1 LSTVKTHG
9 YGRKSGVP
17 ALEGTRPK
25 VCARCDSWFAA
36 ASRQRLCG
44 GCIPRRRRTERAI
57 GDLGKCA
64 IKNPVYPRKTRISLM
79 TQTPTSLDGS
89 RTGRAFTYEDLCRMQ
104 ARRTGKAMDWLDST
118 GRPVRQ
124 YPGYQELT
132 GREISVAIGWVPWP
146 ASWPERRRQEAAA

>member
-1 LSTVKTHG
+1 
-9 YGRKSGVP
+9 
-17 ALEGTRPK
+17 
-25 VCARCDSWFAA
+25 
-36 ASRQRLCG
+36 
-44 GCIPRRRRTERAI
+44 
-57 GDLGKCA
+57 
-64 IKNPVYPRKTRISLM
+64 
-79 TQTPTSLDGS
+79 
-89 RTGRAFTYEDLCRMQ
+89 MQ